1 MSVFGSYSRYY
12 DLLYK
17 DKDYASEAEYVQSLI
32 LRHRPE
38 AKSILDLGCGTG
50 RHAQCLARKG
60 YAVTGLD
67 RSEQMLET
75 ARSSQRSET
84 EAADV
89 SGATPEFLQ
98 GDLRDVRLGRE
109 FDVVVS
115 LFHVMSYQTSNADLK
130 AALLTVREHLKPGGV
145 FLFDCWYGPA
155 VLTQRPQVRIQRLE
169 DEHLSVTRLAE
180 PVMRA
185 NENLV
190 DVNYQI
196 FIHEKDSGRVDQ
208 LSETHTMRYLF
219 APEIEL
225 LFDSVGLRLLQL
237 NEFMGS
243 SEPSVDT
250 WNAMFVGAR
259 P

>member
-17 DKDYASEAEYVQSLI
+17 DKDYAAEAEYVHGLI
-32 LRHRPE
+32 SRHCSG
-38 AKSILDLGCGTG
+38 AKTILDLGCGTG
-50 RHAQCLARKG
+50 RHAQLFAHQG
-60 YAVTGLD
+60 YSVTGLD

-75 ARSSQRSET
+75 AR
-84 EAADV
+84 AA
-89 SGATPEFLQ
+89 SHGPIPEYLE
-98 GDLRDVRLGRE
+98 GDLRSARLGRQ

-115 LFHVMSYQTSNADLK
+115 LFHVMSYQTSNADLRG
-130 AALLTVREHLKPGGV
+130 AFATVREHLRPGGL

-169 DEHLSVTRLAE
+169 DEQVSVTRLAE
-180 PVMRA
+180 PLMRP

-196 FIHEKDSGRVDQ
+196 FIEDKLSGRMDQ

-219 APEIEL
+219 VPEIQL
-225 LFDSVGLRLLQL
+225 LFESAGLSLL
-237 NEFMGS
+237 NCTEFMS
-243 SEPSVDT
+243 TKEPSLES
-250 WNAMFVGAR
+250 WNVMFLGTR
-259 P
+259 G

>member
-1 MSVFGSYSRYY
+1 MSVFGTYSRYY

-17 DKDYASEAEYVQSLI
+17 DKDYAAEAEYVHGLI
-32 LRHRPE
+32 AQHCPR
-38 AKSILDLGCGTG
+38 AQTILDLGCGTG
-50 RHAQCLARKG
+50 RHAQLLAHKG

-75 ARSSQRSET
+75 AR
-84 EAADV
+84 AASHGPV
-89 SGATPEFLQ
+89 PEYLQ
-98 GDLRDVRLGRE
+98 GDLRDARLGRE

-115 LFHVMSYQTSNADLK
+115 LFHVMSYQTTNADLK
-130 AALLTVREHLKPGGV
+130 SAFATVREHLRPGGL

-169 DEHLSVTRLAE
+169 DEHVSVTRLAE
-180 PVMRA
+180 PVMRP

-196 FIHEKDSGRVDQ
+196 FIQEKPSGRMHQ

-219 APEIEL
+219 APEVEL
-225 LFDSVGLRLLQL
+225 LFDVAGLELR
-237 NEFMGS
+237 GS
-243 SEPSVDT
+243 SEFMSSNEPSADT
-250 WNAMFVGAR
+250 WNALFIGSR
-259 P
+259 G